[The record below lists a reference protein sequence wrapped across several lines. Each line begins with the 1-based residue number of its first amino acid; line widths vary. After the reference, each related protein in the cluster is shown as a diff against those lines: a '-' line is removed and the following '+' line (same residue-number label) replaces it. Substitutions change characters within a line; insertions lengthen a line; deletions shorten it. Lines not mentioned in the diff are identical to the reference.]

1 MRLFAPKPTSDHL
14 TSDALHHLAAR
25 GLSEAGGPKP
35 LLLRVL
41 TDLFV
46 MRPTHSPEE
55 TRQFAEIAHRL
66 LAEATQAEC
75 DHAAAVLSRHPAAPP
90 DLLDRLARRGGA
102 AALTLFAQCR
112 SLSTP
117 VLQDAASTGDMAVAT
132 AIAQRPDLDA
142 RMIAALAARDE
153 IEVLRALAQNESA
166 PLGVAALPGLVARA
180 REDAE
185 LAQALV
191 SRLPHRPETLALF
204 LMADARQRA
213 LMIAR
218 TRESAGEGEAPS
230 LALEHGADTALR
242 RIEAIALDSAQDDF
256 VKALAEACHIED
268 EQAQAILAD
277 VGGEPL
283 AIALRALGLRPEIV
297 TRIFL
302 FVDPQI
308 SHSYGRV
315 SALARLA
322 NGLSQ
327 DVARRILDAMTGRI
341 VTQARHATLHDQ
353 TARLSS
359 ARAGLVQSR
368 APRSVMDLLKRP
380 A

>member
-1 MRLFAPKPTSDHL
+1 MRLFAKDLNSNAL

-25 GLSEAGGPKP
+25 GMSDARGPKP

-46 MRPTHSPEE
+46 MRATHTSEE
-55 TRQFAEIAHRL
+55 THQFAEIARRL
-66 LAEATQAEC
+66 IAEATPAEC
-75 DHAAAVLSRHPAAPP
+75 DHVARVLCNHEAAPP

-102 AALTLFAQCR
+102 GALKLIAECR
-112 SLSTP
+112 ALSTSI
-117 VLQDAASTGDMAVAT
+117 LHDAAAAGDARVAL
-132 AIAQRPDLDA
+132 ALAQRHDLDSH
-142 RMIAALAARDE
+142 MIAALAARDD
-153 IEVLRALAQNESA
+153 IDVLRTLAHNETA
-166 PLGVAALPGLVARA
+166 PLSAAILQGLVARA
-180 REDAE
+180 RNDAE

-191 SRLPHRPETLALF
+191 ARLPHRPETLALF
-204 LMADARQRA
+204 MIADARQRA

-218 TRESAGEGEAPS
+218 ARESAGESEAPS
-230 LALEHGADTALR
+230 YALEHGAETALR
-242 RIEAIALDSAQDDF
+242 RIEAIALEGAQEDF
-256 VKALAEACHIED
+256 ATALADACHCEA
-268 EQAQAILAD
+268 EQARAIVAD
-277 VGGEPL
+277 TGGEPL
-283 AIALRALGLRPEIV
+283 AVALRALGLRPEIV

-322 NGLSQ
+322 TALSQ
-327 DVARRILDAMTGRI
+327 DVAKRILDAMTGRVI
-341 VTQARHATLHDQ
+341 TTARHATLHDQ

-359 ARAGLVQSR
+359 ARAGLTQSR
-368 APRSVMDLLKRP
+368 APRSVTDLLKRP